1 MWCLLTWP
9 RFFSWWSSVS
19 RMAIRF
25 FSSWSIK
32 LLINFTLMPL
42 FSSFH
47 ILFPLP
53 HLLCASVVG
62 NISQHNSHNTV
73 QSNLCAYFIPLYT
86 IMHVLLIPCQPAQ
99 WFYSESNWA
108 PAQWFYNAPLGLSSS
123 FSPPPPP
130 FSAGPPENNDRFP
143 RKEKVCAHFLIIN
156 TSACSLATSLS
167 SPCSVSAWYF
177 VFRQKIL
184 DPDHHDQ
191 VDDHHNHESNLADH
205 QQIIFTKLMIIMIMK
220 EILLITSKSS
230 WPSWWSW
237 K

>member
-1 MWCLLTWP
+1 MWCLLAWP

-32 LLINFTLMPL
+32 LLINITLMPL

-73 QSNLCAYFIPLYT
+73 QSNCAPISFLYIQLCMCSLFPANLLSGSIVKVTEHLLSGS
-86 IMHVLLIPCQPAQ
+86 IMRLLA
-99 WFYSESNWA
+99 WA
-108 PAQWFYNAPLGLSSS
+108 PPSPLLPLPSQPVHLKIMIGFQKKKKCLHIFLLSI
-123 FSPPPPP
+123 PPLAALPPP
-130 FSAGPPENNDRFP
+130 FPALAVSPPDIP
-143 RKEKVCAHFLIIN
+143 YLKSLILIIM
-156 TSACSLATSLS
+156 
-167 SPCSVSAWYF
+167 
-177 VFRQKIL
+177 
-184 DPDHHDQ
+184 
-191 VDDHHNHESNLADH
+191 
-205 QQIIFTKLMIIMIMK
+205 TKLMIIMIMK
-220 EILLITSKSS
+220 VILLITSKSS
-230 WPSWWSW
+230 LPSWWSW